1 MRLIRLKA
9 GVKWREQVEW
19 STKWFLNMFKFRT
32 PLNTI
37 SGLRSGTEGIVTRS
51 NNIVTIVREF
61 YKSLYSA
68 VAHQE
73 IPQEEWQGFFA
84 QSPRIDTEACNLLK
98 RPILLAVLKETLK
111 SYRDSAPGLDG
122 IPYSYYREYG
132 DILLPLLLES

>member
-9 GVKWREQVEW
+9 GVKWREQGEW
-19 STKWFLNMFKFRT
+19 STKWFLNIFKFRT
-32 PLNTI
+32 ALNTI

-73 IPQEEWQGFFA
+73 IPQKEWQGFLH
-84 QSPRIDTEACNLLK
+84 SLLGS
-98 RPILLAVLKETLK
+98 ILRLV
-111 SYRDSAPGLDG
+111 
-122 IPYSYYREYG
+122 IC
-132 DILLPLLLES
+132 